1 MAGADPQIE
10 WYLAREG
17 QQYGPLTH
25 IEMQKLVEF
34 GHLRPTDLIWR
45 QGFPDWRTA
54 SAVFPMR
61 PSPMAAPLPAAS
73 TSERFRASEAAQR
86 VQHHQPARATVPD
99 RTPAASPA
107 VAATHPAALQPDLY
121 RLAVGADGRAG
132 GDRTAVKRPIH
143 TVRRLLL
150 TASVLAIVAG
160 GVWLLVSY
168 YNRSPG
174 PSGIETVPWGP
185 AASESQPFRV
195 SGDTAGAVDR
205 GFQSASLW
213 RVIKQEFPEWYAQR
227 LNEVAKLKSEQRDDN
242 AIARY
247 LVEAVVALRRKHA
260 AQALA
265 ASPAA
270 LQMVATTFLDN
281 LKLLSKHSVEAC
293 YGFIAQGEMS
303 AVVLPLMNKS
313 EHSHLQRQTT
323 AVFEAIAEGR
333 KAPLTHLPPRK
344 EDYEALARLLTER
357 GWSQSDLQL
366 FTDPRALARANPE
379 QVCRMVQDWFAAQLA
394 IEDPELQ
401 LRLLF
406 ESLRPVVAG

>member
-25 IEMQKLVEF
+25 LEMQKLVEF

-54 SAVFPMR
+54 SAVFPMH
-61 PSPMAAPLPAAS
+61 PGPMPTPVAAAPP
-73 TSERFRASEAAQR
+73 SERFRAGEAMRQVPHR
-86 VQHHQPARATVPD
+86 QPARAGAPD
-99 RTPAASPA
+99 QTPATSRAAAAPHAAAS
-107 VAATHPAALQPDLY
+107 QPELY
-121 RLAVGADGRAG
+121 RLAVGAEGRAG
-132 GDRTAVKRPIH
+132 GSRTATKRPHH
-143 TVRRLLL
+143 TIRRLLGA
-150 TASVLAIVAG
+150 ASVLAIVAG
-160 GVWLLVSY
+160 GAWLLLSQY
-168 YNRSPG
+168 DKLPG
-174 PSGIETVPWGP
+174 QSGVEIAPWGST
-185 AASESQPFRV
+185 ASGSPPFRV
-195 SGDTAGAVDR
+195 SGDTVGAVDR

-227 LNEVAKLKSEQRDDN
+227 LNEVAKLKSEQRDDE
-242 AIARY
+242 AVTRY

-270 LQMVATTFLDN
+270 LRTVATTFLDN
-281 LKLLSKHSVEAC
+281 LKFLSKHSVEAC

-303 AVVLPLMNKS
+303 AAVLPLINKP
-313 EHSHLQRQTT
+313 EHTHLQRQTT
-323 AVFEAIAEGR
+323 AVFEAVAEGR
-333 KAPLTHLPPRK
+333 RAPLTHLPPRK
-344 EDYEALARLLTER
+344 DDYDALARLLTER

-366 FTDPRALARANPE
+366 FNDPQALARANPE
-379 QVCRMVQDWFAAQLA
+379 QVCKLVQDWFAAQLA
-394 IEDPELQ
+394 IQEPELQ

-406 ESLRPVVAG
+406 NSLRPVVAG